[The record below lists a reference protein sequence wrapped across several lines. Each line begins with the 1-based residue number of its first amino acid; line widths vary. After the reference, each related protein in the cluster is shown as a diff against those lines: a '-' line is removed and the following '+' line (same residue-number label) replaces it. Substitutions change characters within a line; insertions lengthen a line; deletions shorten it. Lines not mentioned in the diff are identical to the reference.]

1 MASLTIDAIDSMAIA
16 TIYAVDSRANKAS
29 GYSNWG
35 MAIMDRWA
43 ISAVEVSRASVAL
56 ETWRV
61 STV

>member
-1 MASLTIDAIDSMAIA
+1 MASLAIDAIDSMAIA
-16 TIYAVDSRANKAS
+16 AIYDVDSRANEAS
-29 GYSNWG
+29 GHSNWG

-43 ISAVEVSRASVAL
+43 ISAVEVIRASVAL

>member
-1 MASLTIDAIDSMAIA
+1 MASLAIDAIDSVAIA
-16 TIYAVDSRANKAS
+16 AIYDIDGRANKAS

-43 ISAVEVSRASVAL
+43 ISAVEVSRASIAL
-56 ETWRV
+56 ETWIV

>member
-1 MASLTIDAIDSMAIA
+1 MASLAIDAIDSMAIA
-16 TIYAVDSRANKAS
+16 AIYDVDSRANKAS

-35 MAIMDRWA
+35 MAITDRWG
-43 ISAVEVSRASVAL
+43 ISAVEVIWASVAL